1 MLTLPDGMILYHGSY
16 IAVPEVNLK
25 KCNDGLDFGK
35 GFYVTSSYA
44 QARSFIVNSVRRNI
58 RAGIIPPDFDVNDG
72 QISVYKFHLSNELLI
87 HIFPDADL
95 DWLHFVAANR
105 NRTLF
110 QELYLQM
117 KNADIVAGKIAND
130 NTARVL
136 AGYVTGLFGV
146 PGSELA
152 DDFAI
157 RSLLPNRLEDQFC
170 FRTEK
175 ALNYLEF
182 IRSDRYGDV

>member
-110 QELYLQM
+110 QELYL
-117 KNADIVAGKIAND
+117 
-130 NTARVL
+130 